1 MKMKYECPVSSKMGK
16 DLPLWKTATRC
27 FLECVGVAVPNLKRG
42 WCQFFFSFAFFQT
55 FFFLFFSNILSL
67 FFSNILFFS
76 FFLLSFSFPTF
87 LTFFLVM
94 THDRLARIWRR
105 VLDCF
110 KGAILA
116 DW

>member
-55 FFFLFFSNILSL
+55 FFFLFFSNVLSL
-67 FFSNILFFS
+67 FFFKYSFFFLFFT
-76 FFLLSFSFPTF
+76 FFFFSNLSNLLSSDDP
-87 LTFFLVM
+87 
-94 THDRLARIWRR
+94 
-105 VLDCF
+105 
-110 KGAILA
+110 
-116 DW
+116 